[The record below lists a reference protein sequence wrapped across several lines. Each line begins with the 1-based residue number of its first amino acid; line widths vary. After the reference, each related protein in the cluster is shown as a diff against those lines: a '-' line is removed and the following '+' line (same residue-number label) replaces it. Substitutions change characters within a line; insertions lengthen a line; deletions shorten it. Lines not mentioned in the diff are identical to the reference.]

1 MPEYLLAVT
10 VPSLAKVTVAPPAVV
25 YVLPFT
31 TRATASTVFLSS
43 ELVALYRSLMIP
55 VSSSNL
61 ESVGYENGILC
72 IAFHGGRIYEYTGVP
87 ESVYQGL
94 MAASSHGKYFHAYI
108 RNVYPYSRIA

>member
-1 MPEYLLAVT
+1 M
-10 VPSLAKVTVAPPAVV
+10 
-25 YVLPFT
+25 
-31 TRATASTVFLSS
+31 R
-43 ELVALYRSLMIP
+43 MIP

-94 MAASSHGKYFHAYI
+94 MVLPRTVSISMLTFVTCI
-108 RNVYPYSRIA
+108 RIAALLNR

>member
-1 MPEYLLAVT
+1 M
-10 VPSLAKVTVAPPAVV
+10 
-25 YVLPFT
+25 
-31 TRATASTVFLSS
+31 R
-43 ELVALYRSLMIP
+43 MIP

-108 RNVYPYSRIA
+108 RNLYPYSRIAYSVTLKTSAGPSAVTVLN

>member
-1 MPEYLLAVT
+1 MQ
-10 VPSLAKVTVAPPAVV
+10 
-25 YVLPFT
+25 
-31 TRATASTVFLSS
+31 
-43 ELVALYRSLMIP
+43 MIP

-61 ESVGYENGILC
+61 ESVGYENGVLC
-72 IAFHGGRIYEYTGVP
+72 IAFHGGRIY